1 MNSARVTTRT
11 IASGLAVA
19 LILQATAAALAGPP
33 RNRITRKA
41 PIPVPSRR
49 RSALVSAAA
58 CSLALATLG
67 SPAIGGYQLVPVRDS
82 LVAPYLVDA
91 STGQGWRYEAG
102 LLSRAWDARTAPA
115 DRSPERCSVRSTR
128 KEAAW

>member
-1 MNSARVTTRT
+1 VIGAFLVGVAAGAAVRTLWETPAR
-11 IASGLAVA
+11 
-19 LILQATAAALAGPP
+19 AAP
-33 RNRITRKA
+33 T
-41 PIPVPSRR
+41 SQW
-49 RSALVSAAA
+49 
-58 CSLALATLG
+58 
-67 SPAIGGYQLVPVRDS
+67 PAIGGYQLVPVRDS